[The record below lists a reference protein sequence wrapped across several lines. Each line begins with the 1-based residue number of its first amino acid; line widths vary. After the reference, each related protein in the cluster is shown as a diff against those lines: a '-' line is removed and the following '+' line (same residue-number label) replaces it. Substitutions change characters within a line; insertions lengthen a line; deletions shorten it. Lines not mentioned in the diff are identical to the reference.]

1 MTTNLYAK
9 AYTEVLEIISYFS
22 KEEYSKIPSEKI
34 EFYENAREMVKSCL
48 WAENQMIEDDE
59 NRKCTTITFTSTQTS
74 KVEEWVLSQGM
85 YAKPLAPKW
94 LVDSWKEHIQGMC
107 KLAGM

>member
-1 MTTNLYAK
+1 MK
-9 AYTEVLEIISYFS
+9 D
-22 KEEYSKIPSEKI
+22 EYKI

-48 WAENQMIEDDE
+48 WAENQVIEEDE
-59 NRKCTTITFTSTQTS
+59 KRKCTTITFTSTQTS
-74 KVEEWVLSQGM
+74 KVEEWVLAQGM